1 MPAPEFAV
9 GLTQF
14 LPLPLPVSFPSLPQ
28 MLISKAPTEKHPA
41 FWSPSQ
47 SLLPRGAHYNNS
59 QGTVPVLRCSL
70 SHAWWYFHPQGLHLW
85 DSASTRPYLSSTCLT
100 WSSKTMIQ
108 QVSPLNKRFSTQ
120 WSFQANNWILVNS
133 QWVKKKKLETHF
145 YRSEGSSFLS
155 LPITWLGQGTGLY
168 LEHEI
173 VSHTTNPLLIPDHPW
188 EKTYCSPFCLRRIKK
203 MSLTEAKL
211 ELWSHPCGLIS
222 YRLTFNCCF
231 FLSNF
236 NQNASYVL
244 PLTALNNWPFFALLS
259 SLFSPHSPNK
269 RGFSAKH

>member
-59 QGTVPVLRCSL
+59 QGTVPILRCSL

-85 DSASTRPYLSSTCLT
+85 DSASTRPYLSSTRLT

-133 QWVKKKKLETHF
+133 QWVKKKKIGNTFLQIWRQFFPIPTHHLTWPRHRALSWTWNCITHYKSTPDSWPSLGENLLF
-145 YRSEGSSFLS
+145 SFL
-155 LPITWLGQGTGLY
+155 LEKDQKDVTHRGKTGALK
-168 LEHEI
+168 
-173 VSHTTNPLLIPDHPW
+173 S
-188 EKTYCSPFCLRRIKK
+188 S
-203 MSLTEAKL
+203 
-211 ELWSHPCGLIS
+211 LWS
-222 YRLTFNCCF
+222 N
-231 FLSNF
+231 FLQIDF
-236 NQNASYVL
+236 
-244 PLTALNNWPFFALLS
+244 
-259 SLFSPHSPNK
+259 
-269 RGFSAKH
+269 

>member
-85 DSASTRPYLSSTCLT
+85 DSASTRPYLSSTRLT

-133 QWVKKKKLETHF
+133 QWVKKKNWKHISTDLKAVLSYPYPSLDLAKAQGFILNMKLYHTLQIHSWF
-145 YRSEGSSFLS
+145 LTIPGRKLTVLLFAWEGSKRCHSQRQNWSF
-155 LPITWLGQGTGLY
+155 
-168 LEHEI
+168 E
-173 VSHTTNPLLIPDHPW
+173 VIP
-188 EKTYCSPFCLRRIKK
+188 
-203 MSLTEAKL
+203 
-211 ELWSHPCGLIS
+211 
-222 YRLTFNCCF
+222 
-231 FLSNF
+231 
-236 NQNASYVL
+236 VV
-244 PLTALNNWPFFALLS
+244 
-259 SLFSPHSPNK
+259 
-269 RGFSAKH
+269 